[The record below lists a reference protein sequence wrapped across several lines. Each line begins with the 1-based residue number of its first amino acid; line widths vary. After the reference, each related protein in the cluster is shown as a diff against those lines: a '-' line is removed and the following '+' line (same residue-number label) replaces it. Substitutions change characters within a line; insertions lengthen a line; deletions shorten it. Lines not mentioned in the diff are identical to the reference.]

1 MTSSRPI
8 VSSAAFDAPVDA
20 VWRAITAPNQ
30 MRQWFFAEMTDFEPK
45 VGFETIFTV
54 NCEGNA
60 YPHVWKII
68 EVVPQQRIVYDW
80 RYQGYPGQSTV
91 TWELGE
97 EGNRTKLVL
106 THEGIESFPQDN
118 PVFSR
123 ESTQGGWD
131 YFVCESL
138 SRFLS

>member
-1 MTSSRPI
+1 M
-8 VSSAAFDAPVDA
+8 
-20 VWRAITAPNQ
+20 
-30 MRQWFFAEMTDFEPK
+30 
-45 VGFETIFTV
+45 GFETIFTV

-97 EGNRTKLVL
+97 EGNGTKLVL